1 MNDAKA
7 NLPIH
12 LRGYVVDQNYD
23 KYTAKDHAVWRCTL
37 RQLRHFL
44 LKNAHECY
52 KDGLYKTGISTESIP
67 KVSDIS
73 CKLEKFGW
81 KALPVSG
88 FIPPAAFMELQ
99 ALGFL
104 PIASDIRTLEQITY
118 TPAPD
123 IVHEAAGH
131 APILVDPS
139 FAKYLGSYAQVAY
152 KAIINKEDL
161 DLYRAIRILSDV
173 KESSRSSDDEIKQA
187 EDNLKKAT
195 KKMGEPSE
203 AALLA
208 RMNWWTAEYGL
219 IGDMKSPKIYGA
231 GLLSSIGESLNALT
245 SQVKKIPFSLKCLE
259 YSYDITK
266 PQPQLFVVDSFE
278 TLTSA
283 LKDFEKTMAFYRGGI
298 YGLEIAKKSQTV
310 NTVKLNSGLQICGTL
325 INYKTE
331 QSEPIFIQ
339 MQGPTQ
345 ICYKEQVIPGH
356 DKKRHPHG
364 FSCPIGKLKGYDQCL
379 SKWSS
384 LEPLGLRK
392 ENVLHDLSTQEKI
405 NSPHIKSYLLKPN
418 KVQLHFQSGIKVDG
432 MPICIQETEDKIPLI
447 ITFKDCTV
455 SYYDEILFDPSWG
468 EFDMAVGSFIPSV
481 FSGPADRRAYGET
494 DTFLNQKKE
503 PIKIQNEKEKQLYHL
518 YSQVR
523 QIRPNLDTLENPSSQ
538 LKEILDISKQDFT
551 EDWLLPLEIFELS
564 CHIHPTPDWQKSL
577 KERLI
582 DLSLSH
588 KNHAQMIHTGIEIA
602 NSTNEKSADD
612 SSTNYLL

>member
-1 MNDAKA
+1 MNGAKA

-12 LRGYVVDQNYD
+12 LRGYVVDQNYG

-52 KDGLYKTGISTESIP
+52 KDGLHKTGISTESIP
-67 KVSDIS
+67 KTSDIS
-73 CKLEKFGW
+73 HKLEKFGW

-152 KAIINKEDL
+152 KAIINKEDF
-161 DLYRAIRILSDV
+161 DLYRAIRILSDI

-187 EDNLKKAT
+187 ENNLKEAT
-195 KKMGEPSE
+195 EKMGEPSE

-231 GLLSSIGESLNALT
+231 GLLSSIGESLDALT
-245 SQVKKIPFSLKCLE
+245 FKVKKIPFSLKCLE

-278 TLTSA
+278 TLTEA
-283 LKDFEKTMAFYRGGI
+283 LKDIEKTMAFSRGGT

-310 NTVKLNSGLQICGTL
+310 NTVECNSGLQICGIL
-325 INYKTE
+325 IKYRE
-331 QSEPIFIQ
+331 QQSEPIFVQ

-345 ICYKEQVIPGH
+345 ICYKKQVIPGH

-379 SKWSS
+379 SKWNN

-392 ENVLHDLSTQEKI
+392 ENVHDLAKEKKV
-405 NSPHIKSYLLKPN
+405 NPLHIKCYSLKPN
-418 KVQLHFQSGIKVDG
+418 KIQLHFQSGVKVSG
-432 MPICIQETEDKIPLI
+432 VPIFIQETEDRTPLI

-468 EFDMAVGSFIPSV
+468 EFDMAIGSSICSV
-481 FSGPADRRAYGET
+481 FSGPSDREAYGEI

-503 PIKIQNEKEKQLYHL
+503 PIKIQNEKEEQLYHL

-523 QIRPNLDTLENPSSQ
+523 QIRSNLDTLKAPSSQ
-538 LKEILDISKQDFT
+538 LKEVLEISKRDFK

-564 CHIHPTPDWQKSL
+564 CRIHPTPNWQKPL
-577 KERLI
+577 RERLI

-602 NSTNEKSADD
+602 G
-612 SSTNYLL
+612 LFH

>member
-1 MNDAKA
+1 MSDT

-12 LRGYVVDQNYD
+12 LRGYVVNQNYD

-52 KDGLYKTGISTESIP
+52 KDGLDKTGISTESIP
-67 KVSDIS
+67 KISDIS
-73 CKLEKFGW
+73 RKLENYGW

-104 PIASDIRTLEQITY
+104 PIASDIRTLKQITY

-131 APILVDPS
+131 APILINSS

-161 DLYRAIRILSDV
+161 DLYQAIRILSDI
-173 KESSRSSDDEIKQA
+173 KESSTSSDDEIKQA
-187 EDNLKKAT
+187 ENNLKEAT
-195 KKMGEPSE
+195 EKMGDPSE

-219 IGDMKSPKIYGA
+219 IGDMKSPKVYGA
-231 GLLSSIGESLNALT
+231 GLLSSISESQEALT
-245 SQVKKIPFSLKCLE
+245 SKVKKIPFSLKCLE

-278 TLTSA
+278 TLTKT
-283 LKDFEKTMAFYRGGI
+283 LKDMEKTMAFYRGGS

-310 NTVKLNSGLQICGTL
+310 NTVECNSGLQICGTL
-325 INYKTE
+325 INYKVE

-345 ICYKEQVIPGH
+345 LCYKKQVIPGH

-364 FSCPIGKLKGYDQCL
+364 FSCPVGKLKGYNQCL
-379 SKWSS
+379 SEWSN
-384 LEPLGLRK
+384 LEPLGLKK
-392 ENVLHDLSTQEKI
+392 ENRDLTTEKRI
-405 NSPHIKSYLLKPN
+405 NSLQIKYYLLKPN
-418 KVQLHFQSGIKVDG
+418 KVQLLFQSGIKVSG
-432 MPICIQETEDKIPLI
+432 IPICLQETEDKIPLI

-455 SYYDEILFDPSWG
+455 SYYDEVLFDPSWG
-468 EFDMAVGSFIPSV
+468 EFDMAIGSSICSV
-481 FSGPADRRAYGET
+481 FSGPSDRKAYGET

-503 PIKIQNEKEKQLYHL
+503 PTKTQSEKERQLYHL
-518 YSQVR
+518 YFQVR
-523 QIRPNLDTLENPSSQ
+523 HIRLNLNNLKNTSSQ
-538 LKEILDISKQDFT
+538 LKEILDISKKDFK
-551 EDWLLPLEIFELS
+551 EDWLLPLEVFELS
-564 CHIHPTPDWQKSL
+564 CRIHPTPDWQKSL
-577 KERLI
+577 RERLI
-582 DLSLSH
+582 ELSLSH
-588 KNHAQMIHTGIEIA
+588 KNHAQMIHTGMEIA
-602 NSTNEKSADD
+602 DM
-612 SSTNYLL
+612 YHLQ